1 MESLSG
7 GSKKKCAKRGG
18 VQVGNK
24 RKCVLSANSR
34 LIPRGPKSRGSKSKG
49 SKAKGSKS
57 SRVKGC
63 TKKSKTASKP
73 YGRRKDGQACRKPGP
88 KKGAKKPKSKSKSRK

>member
-49 SKAKGSKS
+49 SLFSAGS
-57 SRVKGC
+57 R
-63 TKKSKTASKP
+63 
-73 YGRRKDGQACRKPGP
+73 
-88 KKGAKKPKSKSKSRK
+88 